1 MPSALKVAEIKD
13 LNNNILLNNG
23 TLTNNVSFPAGHIV
37 QITHNSKGDE
47 NSVYTTSTSHE
58 IVHDSSGNN
67 EWFINVS
74 NITSG
79 NKIFLMFTFTAQA
92 YSSPYDSSFGGY
104 GICRDT
110 ISNLVISSSSG
121 SDAGVNTQATNP
133 GVSVYDVI
141 TLTAYDT
148 PTAGSHTYYLTHRV
162 INSNYQ
168 TRISP
173 DLPTQFFAFEVQ
185 Q

>member
-1 MPSALKVAEIKD
+1 MAGYIGNRRQ
-13 LNNNILLNNG
+13 NNLVSLTGATG
-23 TLTNNVSFPAGHIV
+23 TISDDVVFPDGHII
-37 QITHNSKGDE
+37 QIAHSSKGDE
-47 NSVYTTSTSHE
+47 NSVYTTSSSHE

-67 EWFINVS
+67 EWVINVS
-74 NITSG
+74 GITSG
-79 NKIFLMFTFTAQA
+79 NKIFLMFTFTVQA
-92 YSSPYDSSFGGY
+92 FSSPYDSAFGGY

-110 ISNLVISSSSG
+110 ISNLVISSASG
-121 SDAGVNTQATNP
+121 SDAGVNTQASAS

-148 PTAGSHTYYLTHRV
+148 PTSASHNYYLTHRV

-168 TRISP
+168 TRVSS